1 MSDPSCQDGRG
12 TLPAE
17 GLGALAFLLNHIEP
31 IEGPVMEAQR
41 GAQVP
46 LAVQKAT

>member
-1 MSDPSCQDGRG
+1 MTVLQDGRG

-17 GLGALAFLLNHIEP
+17 GLGAPAFLLNP
-31 IEGPVMEAQR
+31 TNQSKDLPVMESQR

>member
-1 MSDPSCQDGRG
+1 MTQVVRTGEELCLPRDLELRLSCSILSNQSKD
-12 TLPAE
+12 L
-17 GLGALAFLLNHIEP
+17 
-31 IEGPVMEAQR
+31 PVMESQR